1 LQPGGWWN
9 GEHTYSGDPANMTID
24 AKAGGCFC
32 EAIPGADGAAG
43 GQVEHMRVI
52 YVAPGSAL
60 RMRGALGPL
69 QVEAVTGVLTVSLEP
84 KGQNTKVTFD
94 YVVGGYMRTPMA
106 EIAPAVDSVVGEQLM
121 RLAAR
126 LGPTVDGPNRRGS
139 R

>member
-1 LQPGGWWN
+1 
-9 GEHTYSGDPANMTID
+9 
-24 AKAGGCFC
+24 
-32 EAIPGADGAAG
+32 
-43 GQVEHMRVI
+43 MRVI

-69 QVEAVTGVLTVSLEP
+69 QAEAVTGVLTVSLEP
-84 KGQNTKVTFD
+84 EGQKTKVTFD